1 MFPDSLQFLNVRTWV
16 KIYINWMKLNW
27 KFCRQAGMQFLVVW
41 SQKAR
46 SALVWSWVAPISHK
60 LTNDKGEHSN
70 NHARARIWYL
80 IALNF
85 GKYYCNDYF
94 FGQEQCGEGFD
105 KKQKEISVCF
115 PPFVYFGVCER
126 QETKL
131 EFSVSRS
138 VDESHCVLDTSIP
151 LGW

>member
-1 MFPDSLQFLNVRTWV
+1 MIEL
-16 KIYINWMKLNW
+16 K
-27 KFCRQAGMQFLVVW
+27 
-41 SQKAR
+41 
-46 SALVWSWVAPISHK
+46 
-60 LTNDKGEHSN
+60 
-70 NHARARIWYL
+70 
-80 IALNF
+80 F

-94 FGQEQCGEGFD
+94 FGQEQFEEGFH

-115 PPFVYFGVCER
+115 PLFVYFGVCER

-151 LGW
+151 LG